1 MNEEE
6 KLSLEDISKMDF
18 GPSIIDILLDEDN
31 DENIVLYD
39 EDNVANEFEQIAVIP
54 FDETIYAILKPVGEM
69 PGVSEDEAIVFA
81 VREFEGEFYLEIEA
95 DDKIAEAVFDKY
107 NALCD

>member
-1 MNEEE
+1 
-6 KLSLEDISKMDF
+6 
-18 GPSIIDILLDEDN
+18 
-31 DENIVLYD
+31 
-39 EDNVANEFEQIAVIP
+39 
-54 FDETIYAILKPVGEM
+54 M

-107 NALCD
+107 NTLCD